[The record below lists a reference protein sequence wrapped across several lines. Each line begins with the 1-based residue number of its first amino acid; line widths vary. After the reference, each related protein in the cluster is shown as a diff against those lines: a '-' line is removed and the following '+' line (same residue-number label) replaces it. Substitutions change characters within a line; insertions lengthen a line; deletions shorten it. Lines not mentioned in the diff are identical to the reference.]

1 MELGGGFEP
10 PEHTKKDHTKNS
22 QIPPPPPPEIL
33 THIRIKCPTQ
43 ECWNF
48 Y

>member
-22 QIPPPPPPEIL
+22 QIPPPPPPPA
-33 THIRIKCPTQ
+33 K
-43 ECWNF
+43 